1 MIILSIPIILLGFR
15 YLASS
20 IPLISL
26 AGVAIGAGLILSIL
40 IFAICRN
47 PIISNVLIRW
57 ALIGSSLVEV
67 SGSIGSV
74 YSFLIPYAFPLYL
87 LFLMHFLYILIYFN
101 STSSSLYSLVIYY

>member
-1 MIILSIPIILLGFR
+1 M
-15 YLASS
+15 ASS

-74 YSFLIPYAFPLYL
+74 YSFLIPYAFLIGAIATVFTNYYL
-87 LFLMHFLYILIYFN
+87 ITSHFII
-101 STSSSLYSLVIYY
+101 STC